1 MKKIKLLTLLP
12 LLAAPLMMTGCN
24 GNSNGK
30 VVIGICQ
37 IADHPAL
44 NAATEGFK
52 EAVLEE
58 LGEDKVTFNFRNAN
72 GDGNILVNIMSTF
85 VNDKVDLI
93 MANATPCVQVAS
105 NATRT
110 IPILGTSVTD
120 YGVALDIDNFD
131 GVVGENISG
140 TSDLAPLDR
149 QADMFDELLPDAKKI
164 GLVYCS
170 SEPNSKFQIDT
181 IEPILQA
188 KGLTTERVA
197 FSEANTLPT
206 TLSAQVRNYDALYI
220 PTDNACA
227 ANATTIDSI
236 CRNAKVPV
244 ICGEEGICAGCGI
257 ATLSINYT
265 KLGKLTGKMAA
276 RILKDGADIS
286 KMAIEYDTEPSKL
299 FNKEICEEL
308 NITVPASYTEI
319 KK

>member
-1 MKKIKLLTLLP
+1 MKKTKILTLLP
-12 LLAAPLMMTGCN
+12 LLAAPLMMTACN
-24 GNSNGK
+24 NNDGK
-30 VVIGICQ
+30 IVIGICQ

-52 EAVLEE
+52 QAVMEE
-58 LGEDKVTFNFRNAN
+58 LGEDKVVFNFRNAN
-72 GDGNILVNIMSTF
+72 GDGNMLVNIMSSF

-105 NATRT
+105 NATRN

-120 YGVALDIDNFD
+120 YGVALDIKDFD
-131 GVVGENISG
+131 GVVGDNISG

-149 QADMFDELLPDAKKI
+149 QADMFAELLPDAKKI
-164 GLVYCS
+164 GLLYCS
-170 SEPNSKFQIDT
+170 AEANSKFQIDT
-181 IEPILQA
+181 IEPLLQA
-188 KGLTTERVA
+188 KGLQTERVS

-206 TLSAQVRNYDALYI
+206 TLSAQVSNYDALYI

-236 CRNAKVPV
+236 CRSAKVPV
-244 ICGEEGICAGCGI
+244 ICGEEGLCAGCGI
-257 ATLSINYT
+257 ATLSINYN
-265 KLGKLTGKMAA
+265 KLGKITGRMAT
-276 RILKDGADIS
+276 RILKDGEDIS

-319 KK
+319 QK

>member
-1 MKKIKLLTLLP
+1 MKKSKLFTLLP
-12 LLAAPLMMTGCN
+12 LLATPLMMTACN
-24 GNSNGK
+24 NNDGK
-30 VVIGICQ
+30 IVIGICQ

-52 EAVLEE
+52 QAVMEE
-58 LGEDKVTFNFRNAN
+58 LGEDKVVFNFRNAN
-72 GDGNILVNIMSTF
+72 ADGNMLVNIMSSF

-105 NATRT
+105 NATRN

-120 YGVALDIDNFD
+120 YGVALDIKDFD
-131 GVVGENISG
+131 GVVGDNISG

-149 QADMFDELLPDAKKI
+149 QADMFAELLPDAKKI
-164 GLVYCS
+164 GLLYCS
-170 SEPNSKFQIDT
+170 AEANSKFQIDT
-181 IEPILQA
+181 IEPLLQA
-188 KGLTTERVA
+188 KGLQTERVS
-197 FSEANTLPT
+197 FSQANTLPT
-206 TLSAQVRNYDALYI
+206 TLSAQVSNYDALYI

-236 CRNAKVPV
+236 CRSAKVPV
-244 ICGEEGICAGCGI
+244 ICGEEGLCSGCGI
-257 ATLSINYT
+257 ATLSINYS
-265 KLGKLTGKMAA
+265 KLGKLTGKMAT
-276 RILKDGADIS
+276 RILKDGEDIS

-319 KK
+319 QK

>member
-24 GNSNGK
+24 NNDGK
-30 VVIGICQ
+30 LVIGICQ
-37 IADHPAL
+37 IVDHPAL

-52 EAVLEE
+52 EAVIEE
-58 LGEDKVTFNFRNAN
+58 LGKDNVRFDFRNAN
-72 GDGNILVNIMSTF
+72 GDGNVLVNIMSTF

-105 NATRT
+105 NATRN

-120 YGVALDIDNFD
+120 YGVALDIDNFN
-131 GVVGENISG
+131 GVVGDNISG

-149 QADMFDELLPDAKKI
+149 QADMFSELLPDAKKI
-164 GLVYCS
+164 GLLYCS

-181 IEPILQA
+181 IEPLLQA
-188 KGLTTERVA
+188 KGLNTERLA

-206 TLSAQVRNYDALYI
+206 TLSAQVNNYDALYI

-236 CRNAKVPV
+236 CRNARVPV

-276 RILKDGADIS
+276 RVLKDGANIS
-286 KMAIEYDTEPSKL
+286 EMAIEYDTEPNKL

-319 KK
+319 QK

>member
-1 MKKIKLLTLLP
+1 MKKSKLFTLLP
-12 LLAAPLMMTGCN
+12 LLVAPLMMTACN
-24 GNSNGK
+24 NNDGK
-30 VVIGICQ
+30 IVIGICQ

-52 EAVLEE
+52 QAVMEE
-58 LGEDKVTFNFRNAN
+58 LGEDKVVFNFRNAN
-72 GDGNILVNIMSTF
+72 GDGNMLVNIMSSF

-105 NATRT
+105 NATRN

-120 YGVALDIDNFD
+120 YGVALDIKDFD
-131 GVVGENISG
+131 GVVGDNISG

-149 QADMFDELLPDAKKI
+149 QADMFAELLPDAKKI
-164 GLVYCS
+164 GLLYCS
-170 SEPNSKFQIDT
+170 AEANSKFQIDT
-181 IEPILQA
+181 IEPLLQA
-188 KGLTTERVA
+188 KGLQTERVS

-206 TLSAQVRNYDALYI
+206 TLSAQVSNYDALYI

-236 CRNAKVPV
+236 CRSAKVPV
-244 ICGEEGICAGCGI
+244 ICGEEGLCSGCGI
-257 ATLSINYT
+257 ATLSINYS
-265 KLGKLTGKMAA
+265 KLGKLTGKMAT
-276 RILKDGADIS
+276 RILKDGEDIS

-319 KK
+319 QK

>member
-1 MKKIKLLTLLP
+1 MMLTACGGAKP
-12 LLAAPLMMTGCN
+12 NYIIEYDPD
-24 GNSNGK
+24 K
-30 VVIGICQ
+30 VYNIGICQ
-37 IADHPAL
+37 IIDHPAL

-52 EAVLEE
+52 EAVEEE
-58 LGEDKVTFNFRNAN
+58 LGKDKVSFNFRNAN
-72 GDGNILVNIMSTF
+72 GDGNLLVNIASSF

-93 MANATPCVQVAS
+93 LANATPCVQVTS
-105 NATRT
+105 NATRS

-120 YGVALDIDNFD
+120 YGVALDIKNFD

-149 QADMFDELLPDAKKI
+149 QADMFDELLPNAKKI
-164 GLVYCS
+164 GLLFCS

-181 IEPILQA
+181 IEPLLQA
-188 KGLTTERVA
+188 KGLTTERLS

-206 TLSAQVRNYDALYI
+206 TLSAQVNNYDALYI
-220 PTDNACA
+220 PTDNVCA

-236 CRNAKVPV
+236 CRNAKKPV
-244 ICGEEGICAGCGI
+244 ICGEEGLCSGCGI

-276 RILKDGADIS
+276 RIIKEGADIS

-299 FNKEICEEL
+299 FNREICEEL
-308 NITVPASYTEI
+308 NISVPSSYTEI
-319 KK
+319 Q